1 MFTRQKKNYR
11 VFVYTALIITVCLL
25 AAALLWPADDP
36 AAGTEAAAD
45 TAAETETPEKE
56 EIPSA
61 DEPAD
66 SEKHEEDVN
75 ERGITQN
82 SQSYYIV
89 RSDGD
94 GISVFF
100 VSPDGEEVRLEDT
113 DIIYELLPPE
123 DQNSFDEGIK
133 AESQDQLASLLQ
145 DFES

>member
-25 AAALLWPADDP
+25 AAALLWRADDP

-45 TAAETETPEKE
+45 TAAETEKQEKE
-56 EIPSA
+56 EIPPA

-66 SEKHEEDVN
+66 SEKNEEDVN

-89 RSDGD
+89 RRDGD
-94 GISVFF
+94 VISVFF